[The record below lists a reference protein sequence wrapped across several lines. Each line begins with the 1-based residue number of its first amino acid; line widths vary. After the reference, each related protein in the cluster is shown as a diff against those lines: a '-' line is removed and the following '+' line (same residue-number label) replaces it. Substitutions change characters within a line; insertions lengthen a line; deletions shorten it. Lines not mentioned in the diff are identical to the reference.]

1 MILLHNLQSKW
12 ISTYE
17 KCVFYGTVANCKQEN
32 QRKSTIFL
40 TQLCCSVDVSGVR
53 VFVGGFLSL
62 ILSPLE
68 ASEEINQSNVEEYI

>member
-1 MILLHNLQSKW
+1 MKSVYFMALLRIASKK
-12 ISTYE
+12 T
-17 KCVFYGTVANCKQEN
+17 KEN
-32 QRKSTIFL
+32 KFTIFL